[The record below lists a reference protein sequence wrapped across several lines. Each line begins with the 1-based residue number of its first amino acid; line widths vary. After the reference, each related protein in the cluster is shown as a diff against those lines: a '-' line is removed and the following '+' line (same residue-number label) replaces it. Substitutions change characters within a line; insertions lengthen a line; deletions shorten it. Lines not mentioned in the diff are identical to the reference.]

1 MWTIIKSNKNKI
13 NFLKKDLS
21 KNLGSDLIIYNPKI
35 LVEKYK
41 KNKLIKKE
49 FDLLGDYLFCFHK
62 KFEDD
67 NIFSQLKYLK
77 GLKYFLMGFKSSQ
90 KEITNFIE
98 NCKIFSDE
106 KGYVKNSFFNFYLEV
121 NKKYKF
127 LSGPFLSKI
136 FQIISLKKKDI
147 KILIGEIN
155 TTIKKDKFLFT
166 PI

>member
-1 MWTIIKSNKNKI
+1 MWTIVKFDKKSYRL
-13 NFLKKDLS
+13 LKEELFS
-21 KNLGSDLIIYNPKI
+21 KLGSDCEIFRPQ
-35 LVEKYK
+35 LVLQKFS
-41 KNKLIKKE
+41 KNKVKNYKI
-49 FDLLGDYLFCFHK
+49 DLLGDYLFCYHK

-106 KGYVKNSFFNFYLEV
+106 KGYVKNSFFNLYLEV